1 VASPGL
7 QCCNANVPLS
17 FFSCYGSSSPKPEE
31 PPMTE
36 KRQPIEDAHLESS
49 IAVALKLAHFRPSRL
64 TTESDLIC
72 AQAARAVMESFQRS
86 GWVVV
91 SDRRILAGVRP
102 KRCRTSAA
110 GAAARIATSTRATHI
125 RPARLRSG
133 QPGARPPFARRRPSD
148 A

>member
-1 VASPGL
+1 
-7 QCCNANVPLS
+7 
-17 FFSCYGSSSPKPEE
+17 
-31 PPMTE
+31 MTE

-91 SDRRILAGVRP
+91 SDRPYSGW
-102 KRCRTSAA
+102 
-110 GAAARIATSTRATHI
+110 GASETMPHF
-125 RPARLRSG
+125 G
-133 QPGARPPFARRRPSD
+133 GRRGCED
-148 A
+148 CD